1 MSLAVELVVKGTS
14 RNRTGATVIQTPEAT
29 ITPWLHRMPCRNRT
43 GSNRVAGGH
52 ATTTSM
58 AYHSCRSSCS
68 REGATAESNRVLG
81 RHNPRC
87 YRYTSCPELSPPGIE
102 PGSAELQSDVLPLHQ
117 GEPTHRLRLLPFI
130 LSSFQGAAAESNRV
144 LRSFNPP
151 CSQYTSCPELP
162 LPDSNRGRPRDNRPC
177 YPYTKGD
184 RTPSY
189 SSVAVHLVVDPP
201 PTGTRPQG
209 AFVLSCD
216 PFGTHWIAVRF
227 LSRIGGG
234 IYK

>member
-1 MSLAVELVVKGTS
+1 MTLPS
-14 RNRTGATVIQTPEAT
+14 RNRTKVCGATIRCVA
-29 ITPWLHRMPCRNRT
+29 ITPR
-43 GSNRVAGGH
+43 
-52 ATTTSM
+52 
-58 AYHSCRSSCS
+58 
-68 REGATAESNRVLG
+68 GAL
-81 RHNPRC
+81 
-87 YRYTSCPELSPPGIE
+87 
-102 PGSAELQSDVLPLHQ
+102 
-117 GEPTHRLRLLPFI
+117 HRLRLLPFI
-130 LSSFQGAAAESNRV
+130 LSSSRGNRGIEPRPWEAQSQM
-144 LRSFNPP
+144 LPLHQLPRS
-151 CSQYTSCPELP
+151 SSCRSSCRELP
-162 LPDSNRGRPRDNRPC
+162 LPELNRGRPRDNRPC

-227 LSRIGGG
+227 LSRNGGG

>member
-1 MSLAVELVVKGTS
+1 MLPLHQLPRTLPSW
-14 RNRTGATVIQTPEAT
+14 NRTRVCRAT
-29 ITPWLHRMPCRNRT
+29 IRCVAITPRGADSSFAC
-43 GSNRVAGGH
+43 
-52 ATTTSM
+52 
-58 AYHSCRSSCS
+58 CRSSC
-68 REGATAESNRVLG
+68 RR
-81 RHNPRC
+81 
-87 YRYTSCPELSPPGIE
+87 
-102 PGSAELQSDVLPLHQ
+102 
-117 GEPTHRLRLLPFI
+117 
-130 LSSFQGAAAESNRV
+130 QGAAAESNRV

-184 RTPSY
+184 PTPSY

-227 LSRIGGG
+227 LSRNGGG

>member
-87 YRYTSCPELSPPGIE
+87 
-102 PGSAELQSDVLPLHQ
+102 
-117 GEPTHRLRLLPFI
+117 
-130 LSSFQGAAAESNRV
+130 
-144 LRSFNPP
+144 
-151 CSQYTSCPELP
+151 SQYTSCPELP

-184 RTPSY
+184 RTPSVVCCR
-189 SSVAVHLVVDPP
+189 SSCRRSCSDLVVDPP
-201 PTGTRPQG
+201 PTGTRPQE
-209 AFVLSCD
+209 ARSLM
-216 PFGTHWIAVRF
+216 
-227 LSRIGGG
+227 
-234 IYK
+234 

>member
-144 LRSFNPP
+144 LRSFNPRVP
-151 CSQYTSCPELP
+151 STPAAQNSPSRTRTGGGRETIGHVTLTP
-162 LPDSNRGRPRDNRPC
+162 RG
-177 YPYTKGD
+177 TALHL
-184 RTPSY
+184 

-227 LSRIGGG
+227 LSRNGGG